1 MLKPSFRLFIVPLGA
16 VATLATLSAQ
26 NVQPRAQRDSG
37 STFVREQVVDCGT
50 KSPKE
55 ICVISYDSETPAEFP
70 VSQALDLP
78 SNLQRPGR
86 DAPQPGRSAF
96 GGPISCATRHEKV
109 SHADSEREDD
119 AIVIHPH
126 ALPLD
131 GITPVVMSAAGDGC
145 CGKRE

>member
-1 MLKPSFRLFIVPLGA
+1 MLKPSFRFIVPLGA

-70 VSQALDLP
+70 ASQAPDLP

-86 DAPQPGRSAF
+86 DAPAGSLCVW
-96 GGPISCATRHEKV
+96 GPISCATRHEKV
-109 SHADSEREDD
+109 SHRIAQREDD